1 VVSRSSSSS
10 KCLRKRV
17 CFAEKI
23 VQDSPLIKSKPSG
36 LPQFIKIGNLD
47 VKLPCFNSEFPQIR
61 GVLKNSFDE
70 VSSVQDQRGQANEEH
85 GTTQQISV
93 QQCSQ
98 SSPFPKGPHSPS
110 PASFNSFFG
119 EINRFR
125 RLGGC
130 ARCLDLSHSGSNSS
144 CPPKCAA
151 CFKRGHKFKFS

>member
-1 VVSRSSSSS
+1 
-10 KCLRKRV
+10 
-17 CFAEKI
+17 

-125 RLGGC
+125 RLGAVHGV
-130 ARCLDLSHSGSNSS
+130 LI
-144 CPPKCAA
+144 
-151 CFKRGHKFKFS
+151 